1 MKGYRWTARVGLAGL
16 GVLALWAVFVAV
28 VRVLD
33 VPVRGDSAR
42 GLCADGHDDGSH
54 HPGGCVARDACD
66 RWS

>member
-1 MKGYRWTARVGLAGL
+1 MIGPLGRVRGG
-16 GVLALWAVFVAV
+16 GPGPGRPGW
-28 VRVLD
+28 
-33 VPVRGDSAR
+33 GDSAR